1 MKKRKLIA
9 ILAAVVLLAMIG
21 VGATLAYF
29 TNGTDY
35 SNVVTM
41 GHVDISLT
49 ENTVTFADGAW
60 IQNTGTEDITE
71 TGLTFTDVLPSM
83 TVPKNPTVALRE
95 DSEDAYVRLTMNL
108 VKEAGSGISDADL
121 AVLAADLDGQ
131 ILSEGSGWNK
141 GDGGYYY
148 YGEKLDSEHAV
159 AVFFETVT
167 IPPSWGN
174 NTAGQGFQI
183 VLQAEAIQ
191 ADHFEPERDGEGN
204 VLGRFDGEGNAIT
217 AESYV
222 EP

>member
-108 VKEAGSGISDADL
+108 VEEAGSGISDADL

-131 ILSEGSGWNK
+131 ILAEGSGWNK

>member
-9 ILAAVVLLAMIG
+9 MLAAVVLLAVIG

-29 TNGTDY
+29 TDSTDY

-108 VKEAGSGISDADL
+108 VKEAGSGISDA
-121 AVLAADLDGQ
+121 VLA
-131 ILSEGSGWNK
+131 EGSGWNK

-148 YGEKLDSEHAV
+148 YGEKLDSEHAA

-191 ADHFEPERDGEGN
+191 ADHFEPAQDGEGN
-204 VLGRFDGEGNAIT
+204 VLGWFDGEGNAIT